1 MKNEELLNFNHL
13 FFMLRDFPMEEYG
26 FFLWR
31 FVVFALSLHRKQE
44 VKPLIFY
51 RYEKIPHL
59 NDDGCDSNAV
69 IHRYLLRNGRGYRR
83 YPLGNLGG
91 QYVGDFLLE

>member
-31 FVVFALSLHRKQE
+31 FVVFALSLH
-44 VKPLIFY
+44 I
-51 RYEKIPHL
+51 
-59 NDDGCDSNAV
+59 
-69 IHRYLLRNGRGYRR
+69 
-83 YPLGNLGG
+83 
-91 QYVGDFLLE
+91 